1 MRRAS
6 ILQIALVL
14 AALPAH
20 ATEALYREKGCMA
33 CHDTRTRV
41 VGPAYSDVAKKY
53 RPMPDGQARIVD
65 SILNGSA
72 KKWGPVRM
80 YPNGVSEEEARQLA
94 AWILT
99 L

>member
-1 MRRAS
+1 MRKGSA
-6 ILQIALVL
+6 LPLLLVL
-14 AALPAH
+14 GAFPAQ
-20 ATEALYREKGCMA
+20 ATEALYREKACPA
-33 CHDTRTRV
+33 CHAIDKRV
-41 VGPAYSDVAKKY
+41 VGPAYTDVARKY

-72 KKWGPVRM
+72 KKWGSIRM
-80 YPNGVSEEEARQLA
+80 YPNGVTEEEARQLA